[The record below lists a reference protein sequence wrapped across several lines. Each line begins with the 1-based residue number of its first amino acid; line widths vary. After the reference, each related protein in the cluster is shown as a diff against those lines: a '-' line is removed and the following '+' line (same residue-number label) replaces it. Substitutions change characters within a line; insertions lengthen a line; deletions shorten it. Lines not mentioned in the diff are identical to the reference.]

1 LGGGWSQTV
10 AGSPGVQH
18 SMALA
23 VKLSIPWDQAN
34 EPLDLNAA
42 LVTEDGQAVD
52 LGQGPIAATG
62 NLEVGRPP
70 GLRRGTPLDS
80 VLALNFAG
88 LELRPGGYVWQ
99 LSINGETKARTPFR
113 VLSQG

>member
-1 LGGGWSQTV
+1 
-10 AGSPGVQH
+10 
-18 SMALA
+18 
-23 VKLSIPWDQAN
+23 
-34 EPLDLNAA
+34 
-42 LVTEDGQAVD
+42 VTEDGQAVD